1 MLDAFK
7 KYQAQTTE
15 HPLGLIIKKAKGSY
29 IFDDKGNAIDPK
41 GTLKITI
48 GNASPMERSY
58 ELGASLS
65 SAQLNIL

>member
-29 IFDDKGNAIDPK
+29 IFDDKGNKYLDFVAKNENSGDLQ
-41 GTLKITI
+41 GT
-48 GNASPMERSY
+48 
-58 ELGASLS
+58 
-65 SAQLNIL
+65 